1 MSVTDHSHIHS
12 THNLTN
18 SIKFEPQT
26 RYPVKYA
33 LIIQYPVQTSNSKF
47 NSTKQHENTDY
58 REVRLPDSDQFR
70 NPIRVARTVQNQRD
84 AVGIPI
90 GYIIKH

>member
-1 MSVTDHSHIHS
+1 MSATDHSHIHS
-12 THNLTN
+12 THNLIS

-33 LIIQYPVQTSNSKF
+33 FIIQYPVQISNSKF
-47 NSTKQHENTDY
+47 NSTIQNENTDY

-70 NPIRVARTVQNQRD
+70 NPIRVATLVRNQRD
-84 AVGIPI
+84 VVRISI
-90 GYIIKH
+90 GHAIKQ